1 MKNTNFQNL
10 RGLLKRYMP
19 KTFGI
24 ASVKECNLIKNSL
37 QLEEMDIIDLW
48 NLRDFVVLF
57 FVKESK
63 DKQERMNMDRMS
75 AITAVI
81 DKDALFVDDLLELLG
96 CKIMLGHEI
105 SERSGINVARTCAHH
120 QAFCR
125 SETHRGVYALTKLNG
140 SD

>member
-24 ASVKECNLIKNSL
+24 ASVKECDLIKNSL
-37 QLEEMDIIDLW
+37 QLQEMDIIDLR

-57 FVKESK
+57 FAKENE
-63 DKQERMNMDRMS
+63 DKQKRMNMDRMS

-81 DKDALFVDDLLELLG
+81 DKEIIEYSRKVD
-96 CKIMLGHEI
+96 
-105 SERSGINVARTCAHH
+105 S
-120 QAFCR
+120 
-125 SETHRGVYALTKLNG
+125 
-140 SD
+140 